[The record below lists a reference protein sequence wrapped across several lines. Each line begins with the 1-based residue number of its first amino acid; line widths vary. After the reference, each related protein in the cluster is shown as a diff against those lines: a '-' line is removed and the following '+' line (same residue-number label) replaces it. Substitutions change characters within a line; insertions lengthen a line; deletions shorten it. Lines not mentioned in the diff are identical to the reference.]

1 MAKVMVAMY
10 CFECPDDY
18 NECDE
23 YDDGETGFVSD
34 DKLLNAS
41 LLCDKFRVLD
51 LDTLII
57 DDYSFRDVVELRDKI
72 VNLHLGEVS
81 EESLDRGCEYFNL
94 LGCTQNFIDS
104 GYGYDKTG
112 NLAIPDDCNYM
123 PIVYK
128 GEIEEVERVMRV
140 GCHDAPIRLF
150 VDVID
155 KKVEVCIFD
164 CIVSEE
170 KLESEDY
177 YLVFDTLPLSYFENL
192 FTKVSNDIWEF
203 GDTTAC
209 LLLDHKSSSHD
220 IIVPNRYKKVCLDVG
235 HMNEGAFGVVIP
247 PSVDIVSL
255 DRALEVMGV
264 DYYLKNSNLTL
275 YFLNSGKTKKILSNL
290 YKSLLDDKFT
300 VNAFTSGFMNLN
312 SLVKKLK
319 DVYNI
324 DIEFY

>member
-57 DDYSFRDVVELRDKI
+57 DDYSFRDVVKIRDEI

-81 EESLDRGCEYFNL
+81 EESLDRGYEYFNL

-104 GYGYDKTG
+104 EYGYDKTG

-128 GEIEEVERVMRV
+128 GEVVEDERVMRV

-177 YLVFDTLPLSYFENL
+177 CLVFDTLPLSYFENL
-192 FTKVSNDIWEF
+192 FTKVSKDIWEF
-203 GDTTAC
+203 GDTAC
-209 LLLDHKSSSHD
+209 ILLNHKSSPHD

-235 HMNEGAFGVVIP
+235 HMDEGAFGVVIP

-290 YKSLLDDKFT
+290 YKSLLDDKLT

-324 DIEFY
+324 DIKFY

>member
-10 CFECPDDY
+10 CFDYPDDY

-23 YDDGETGFVSD
+23 YGDGETGFVSD

-81 EESLDRGCEYFNL
+81 EESLDNGYEYFNL

-104 GYGYDKTG
+104 EYGYDKTG

-128 GEIEEVERVMRV
+128 GEVVEDERVMRV

-177 YLVFDTLPLSYFENL
+177 CLVFDTLPLSYFENL
-192 FTKVSNDIWEF
+192 FTKVSKDIWEF
-203 GDTTAC
+203 GDTAC
-209 LLLDHKSSSHD
+209 ILLNHKSSSHD

-235 HMNEGAFGVVIP
+235 HMDEGAFGVVIP
-247 PSVDIVSL
+247 PSVGLVSL
-255 DRALEVMGV
+255 DRALEVRGIE
-264 DYYLKNSNLTL
+264 YYLKNSNLTL
-275 YFLNSGKTKKILSNL
+275 YFPKVGKTKKVMADL
-290 YKSLLDDKFT
+290 YKSLLADSLT
-300 VNAFTSGFMNLN
+300 VNASISGFMDIN
-312 SLVKKLK
+312 SLTKKIK
-319 DVYNI
+319 DEYSIN
-324 DIEFY
+324 IEFY

>member
-10 CFECPDDY
+10 CFECPDGY
-18 NECDE
+18 ND
-23 YDDGETGFVSD
+23 YDDEDTEFVFD
-34 DKLLNAS
+34 DSKLLKAS
-41 LLCDKFRVLD
+41 CLCDKFRVLD

-57 DDYSFRDVVELRDKI
+57 NDYSFRDVVELRDKI

-81 EESLDRGCEYFNL
+81 EESLDRGYEYFNL

-104 GYGYDKTG
+104 EYGYDKTG

-128 GEIEEVERVMRV
+128 GEVVEDERVMRV

-177 YLVFDTLPLSYFENL
+177 CLVFDTLPLSYFENL
-192 FTKVSNDIWEF
+192 FTKVSKDIWEF
-203 GDTTAC
+203 GDTAC
-209 LLLDHKSSSHD
+209 ILLNHKSSPHD

-235 HMNEGAFGVVIP
+235 HMDEGAFGVVIP

-290 YKSLLDDKFT
+290 YKSLLDDKLT

-324 DIEFY
+324 DIKFY

>member
-10 CFECPDDY
+10 CFECPDGY
-18 NECDE
+18 ND
-23 YDDGETGFVSD
+23 YDDEDTEFVFD
-34 DKLLNAS
+34 DSKLLKAS

-104 GYGYDKTG
+104 EYGYDKTG
-112 NLAIPDDCNYM
+112 NLAIPDDCNYI

-128 GEIEEVERVMRV
+128 GEIGEVERVMRV

-150 VDVID
+150 VDVVD

-177 YLVFDTLPLSYFENL
+177 YLVFDKLPLSYFENL
-192 FTKVSNDIWEF
+192 FTKVSKDIWEF
-203 GDTTAC
+203 GDTAC
-209 LLLDHKSSSHD
+209 LLLNHKSSPHD

-235 HMNEGAFGVVIP
+235 HMDEGAFGVVIP

-264 DYYLKNSNLTL
+264 DYYLRNSKLTL
-275 YFLNSGKTKKILSNL
+275 YFPNSGKTKKILSNL
-290 YKSLLDDKFT
+290 YKSLLDDKLT
-300 VNAFTSGFMNLN
+300 ANALTSGFIDIN
-312 SLVKKLK
+312 SLTKKMR
-319 DVYNI
+319 DEYNI
-324 DIEFY
+324 NIEFY